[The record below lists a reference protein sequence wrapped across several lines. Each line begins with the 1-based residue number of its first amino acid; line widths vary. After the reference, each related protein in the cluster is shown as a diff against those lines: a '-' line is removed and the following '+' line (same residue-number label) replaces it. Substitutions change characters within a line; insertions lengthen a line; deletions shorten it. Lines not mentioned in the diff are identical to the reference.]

1 MTGMNTVPIMKVLST
16 PCCSHGTNYRII
28 LKIYLSTFKGCVK
41 KNFLYVLSYKK
52 YLKRALKNLISLKNY
67 NDFEFIVT
75 LYTYTINGIRYLT
88 FGCPSAK
95 PEGC

>member
-1 MTGMNTVPIMKVLST
+1 MTGMNTVPIVQVLST

-41 KNFLYVLSYKK
+41 KFLYVLSYKK
-52 YLKRALKNLISLKNY
+52 YLKRALKNLISLKIY
-67 NDFEFIVT
+67 NDFEIIVT
-75 LYTYTINGIRYLT
+75 LYTYTISETIYLT

-95 PEGC
+95 PGEC

>member
-1 MTGMNTVPIMKVLST
+1 M
-16 PCCSHGTNYRII
+16 
-28 LKIYLSTFKGCVK
+28 
-41 KNFLYVLSYKK
+41 

-95 PEGC
+95 PGGC